1 MKPSQKHSDAIF
13 YQIAADEV
21 RKGTVDEGL
30 LAKAAVKAEGDKKK
44 AEALYIEWRVELLI
58 EQAAEEAKAAAEE
71 AKAAAA
77 EAKKTKDQ
85 DGDISGWSFSIF
97 MTILTLIAFLIAFSM
112 ATSC

>member
-21 RKGTVDEGL
+21 GKGTVDEGL

-58 EQAAEEAKAAAEE
+58 EQAAKEVKAAKEQANAEAKA
-71 AKAAAA
+71 
-77 EAKKTKDQ
+77 KKQ
-85 DGDISGWSFSIF
+85 NESNLRIRQIHNLIVL
-97 MTILTLIAFLIAFSM
+97 ILFFLMFAMLAYIVFGPFN
-112 ATSC
+112 

>member
-58 EQAAEEAKAAAEE
+58 EQADEEAKAAVAD
-71 AKAAAA
+71 AKNA
-77 EAKKTKDQ
+77 EAKNTEKHSIDDWLLALIIISILLGILGWVGTK
-85 DGDISGWSFSIF
+85 
-97 MTILTLIAFLIAFSM
+97 
-112 ATSC
+112 